1 MVLSSVLAATLTI
14 VGMVDSVATQ
24 GAPSQATAPASS
36 AKVPDTPA
44 GKALNEFVASFN
56 EGGEKRKAW
65 VESRTTVTQEQA
77 AGILQQ
83 DSAFLAE
90 HGPVTVVK
98 VPQSSATSIQAI
110 IRHAKSGAHGHLTI
124 EVGAESPYKVT
135 NMQLRGATP
144 EEIK

>member
-1 MVLSSVLAATLTI
+1 MMLNLILAGALALGSLTAS
-14 VGMVDSVATQ
+14 GHTQ
-24 GAPSQATAPASS
+24 GASPGADTQA

-44 GKALNEFVASFN
+44 GKALNEFVATFN
-56 EGGEKRKAW
+56 AGGEKRKAW
-65 VESRTTVTQEQA
+65 LETRTTVGAEQA
-77 AGILQQ
+77 TGILEQ
-83 DSAFLAE
+83 DTNFLAE

-124 EVGAESPYKVT
+124 EVEAATPNKVT

>member
-1 MVLSSVLAATLTI
+1 MVLSSILAVTLTI
-14 VGMVDSVATQ
+14 AGAMETATT
-24 GAPSQATAPASS
+24 QAASPPAAAASGV
-36 AKVPDTPA
+36 KVPDTPA
-44 GKALNEFVASFN
+44 GKALTEFVATFN
-56 EGGEKRKAW
+56 EGGEKRKEW
-65 VESRTTVTQEQA
+65 LQSRTTLAEQA
-77 AGILQQ
+77 DGILKQ
-83 DSAFLAE
+83 DTDFLAQ

-124 EVGAESPYKVT
+124 EVAAESPYKVT

>member
-14 VGMVDSVATQ
+14 GSMFGSVA
-24 GAPSQATAPASS
+24 SQATSPQATAQTS

-56 EGGEKRKAW
+56 DGGDKRKSW
-65 VESRTTVTQEQA
+65 LENRTTVNQEQA
-77 AGILQQ
+77 AGMLKQ
-83 DSAFLAE
+83 DSQFLAE

-124 EVGAESPYKVT
+124 EVGAEAPHKVT

>member
-1 MVLSSVLAATLTI
+1 MVLSSILAATLTL
-14 VGMVDSVATQ
+14 VGMVDSTATQ
-24 GAPSQATAPASS
+24 AAPSQAASS

-44 GKALNEFVASFN
+44 GKALHEFVASFN
-56 EGGEKRKAW
+56 EGGEKRKGW
-65 VESRTTVTQEQA
+65 LESRTTLTQEQA

-83 DSAFLAE
+83 DAAFLAE

-124 EVGAESPYKVT
+124 EVGGESPNKVT

>member
-14 VGMVDSVATQ
+14 A
-24 GAPSQATAPASS
+24 GALDTVTMQAAPPPAAAASTV
-36 AKVPDTPA
+36 KVPDTPA
-44 GKALNEFVASFN
+44 GKALNEFVSTFN
-56 EGGEKRKAW
+56 EGGDKRKSW
-65 VESRTTVTQEQA
+65 LETRTAVTQEQA
-77 AGILQQ
+77 GGILKQ
-83 DSAFLAE
+83 DAAFLSE

-124 EVGAESPYKVT
+124 EVGAESPHKVT

>member
-1 MVLSSVLAATLTI
+1 MVLSSVLAATLTM
-14 VGMVDSVATQ
+14 VGMVDGVTTQ
-24 GAPSQATAPASS
+24 AAPPQATAAPSS

-44 GKALNEFVASFN
+44 GKALTEFVATFN
-56 EGGEKRKAW
+56 EGGDKRKNW
-65 VESRTTVTQEQA
+65 LESRTNLDKEQA
-77 AGILQQ
+77 GGILKQ
-83 DSAFLAE
+83 DADFLAE

-110 IRHAKSGAHGHLTI
+110 LRHAKSGAHGHLTI

-135 NMQLRGATP
+135 NMQLRGARP

>member
-1 MVLSSVLAATLTI
+1 MVLSSVLAATLM
-14 VGMVDSVATQ
+14 VGMVGSVATQ
-24 GAPSQATAPASS
+24 AAPPQAAAAPSS

-56 EGGEKRKAW
+56 EGGDKRKSW
-65 VESRTTVTQEQA
+65 LESRTTVGQEQA
-77 AGILQQ
+77 ADILKQ